1 MNIKTDEMMDF
12 IAEKLGIPQRMRP
25 TPQERMIMKQ
35 QMQQQAQQQQMMQM
49 AAENPEATAQVVE
62 AATQQQ
68 G

>member
-1 MNIKTDEMMDF
+1 MMDY
-12 IAEKLGIPQRMRP
+12 IADKLAVPQRLRP
-25 TPQERMIMKQ
+25 TPQERMMIKQ

-49 AAENPEATAQVVE
+49 AAENPEAVAQVAE